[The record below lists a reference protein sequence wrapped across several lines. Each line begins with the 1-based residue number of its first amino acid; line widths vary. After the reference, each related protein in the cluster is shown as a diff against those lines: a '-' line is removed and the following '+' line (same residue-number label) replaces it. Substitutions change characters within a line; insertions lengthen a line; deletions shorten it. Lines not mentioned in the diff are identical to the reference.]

1 VGADTPDAPATPSAE
16 AAASTPDSPK
26 KNTARTGRRVADDR
40 RRIEV
45 RLTAEVACAG

>member
-1 VGADTPDAPATPSAE
+1 LNPDA
-16 AAASTPDSPK
+16 
-26 KNTARTGRRVADDR
+26 ARSGRRVADDR

>member
-1 VGADTPDAPATPSAE
+1 MTTELPTAPAPRATP
-16 AAASTPDSPK
+16 
-26 KNTARTGRRVADDR
+26 RTDRRDVSER